1 VPRTNVMGAHLSQ
14 QTVTERVAA
23 SILAR
28 DGIAAIRKLRE
39 AATDANRAGYPSAAA
54 AFLELADA
62 MQSKRTARRRLR
74 DRFIKAG
81 GEVAVA
87 GYPLA

>member
-1 VPRTNVMGAHLSQ
+1 MSR
-14 QTVTERVAA
+14 QTATERLAL

-28 DGIAAIRKLRE
+28 DGLAAIRKLRE

-62 MQSKRTARRRLR
+62 MQAERAGAKQRLS
-74 DRFIKAG
+74 DRFIEAG
-81 GEVAVA
+81 GQVAVA